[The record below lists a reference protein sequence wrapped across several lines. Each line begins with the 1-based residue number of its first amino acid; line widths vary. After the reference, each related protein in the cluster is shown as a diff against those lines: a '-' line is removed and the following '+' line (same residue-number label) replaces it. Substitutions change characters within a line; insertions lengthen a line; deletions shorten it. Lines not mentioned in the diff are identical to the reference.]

1 MRRLTQ
7 PSRRTFSLQMEGCG
21 PAVGQPPDSMIG
33 RAHRD
38 YGDSIAFG
46 CAAPPQILVPI
57 FKRRESRWP
66 VNP

>member
-7 PSRRTFSLQMEGCG
+7 PSRRTFPLQMEGCG
-21 PAVGQPPDSMIG
+21 PAVGQSRDSMIG
-33 RAHRD
+33 RAGRD

-46 CAAPPQILVPI
+46 CAAPSQISVPI
-57 FKRRESRWP
+57 SKRRESRWP